1 MRDRDRLIGILAG
14 FVGEHYKVALPR
26 SVMTGA
32 VTLILSGRHVDAIKE
47 LRNASPRGFTDAV
60 VERVRHEADNPAV
73 RWAVKNKA
81 IPMHSIIGLK
91 EARDIVVMLELVGGL
106 K

>member
-1 MRDRDRLIGILAG
+1 MHARLVGILAD
-14 FVGEHYKVALPR
+14 FVGEHYKVSIPR
-26 SVMTGA
+26 PVMEDA
-32 VTLILSGRHVDAIKE
+32 VTLLLDGRRVQAIMK
-47 LRNASPRGFTDAV
+47 LCNDSPTGYTDAV

-106 K
+106 E